1 MSDWLTTTDIA
12 SLTGLKLDTI
22 YTYRKRDTLPKE
34 DHMIGNKPVWKRE
47 TIQRWIDDRSPAIM
61 IDENG
66 IYYSG
71 GIN

>member
-34 DHMIGNKPVWKRE
+34 DHMLGNKPVWKKE
-47 TIQRWIDDRSPAIM
+47 TIQQWVDSRSTEVEIT
-61 IDENG
+61 DVL
-66 IYYSG
+66 S
-71 GIN
+71 

>member
-34 DHMIGNKPVWKRE
+34 DHMLGNKPVWKKE
-47 TIQRWIDDRSPAIM
+47 TIQQWVESRSTEVEIT
-61 IDENG
+61 DVL
-66 IYYSG
+66 S
-71 GIN
+71 